1 MEVRLPDRIAVACPT
16 EEEARTFISALAEY
30 TGVRWYSGNEP
41 SQFYLNWGSYKTS
54 TTYTIEYG
62 RVSYGSGK
70 YAREQHIPI
79 VSMAEFLSW
88 FGLGELDEDDVGVDL
103 SGLL

>member
-1 MEVRLPDRIAVACPT
+1 MQV
-16 EEEARTFISALAEY
+16 LAEY
-30 TGVRWYSGNEP
+30 TDVRWCSGSEP
-41 SQFYLNWGSYKTS
+41 SQFYLNWDSYKTS
-54 TTYTIEYG
+54 TVYNIEYG
-62 RVSYGSGK
+62 QLSYGHGE

-88 FGLGELDEDDVGVDL
+88 FGLGELDEDDVAVDL

>member
-1 MEVRLPDRIAVACPT
+1 MQV
-16 EEEARTFISALAEY
+16 LAEY
-30 TGVRWYSGNEP
+30 TGVRWRSGSEP
-41 SQFYLNWGSYKTS
+41 SQFYLNWDSYKTS
-54 TTYTIEYG
+54 TTYAIEYG
-62 RVSYGSGK
+62 RLGYGNCK

-88 FGLGELDEDDVGVDL
+88 FGLGELDEDDVAVNL